1 MIPEK
6 GEKSTPVNV
15 YRSIKKWQSYKKIL
29 ENRMKSVQ
37 HSFDKLSIQQQSK
50 ELENNKKAAGQ
61 SCLSSLKEVVHRSR
75 KTDPRLKKSIIMSRR
90 ARRAWR
96 SAAVDGEAEHK
107 IRKLESIWRKKQ
119 SLARSLDIKLE
130 WKRKLHQRLKLAK
143 KGATNSRFF
152 WRFVSNKQQSNS
164 HIDALETNQGLAF
177 AADKKTE
184 EIENFLKTKFNASEN
199 PIDIDD
205 QINDSV
211 LGQPSVKLSSHTAR
225 KVIKRITLNE
235 LNGALDKLDVTKV
248 EGEDEITTAM
258 IKNTGELARQSILT
272 FLNNVLIGGVNP
284 TEWKVGKVVLVLKRQ
299 PSTDAKN
306 YRPFTLISVLSK
318 VLSGIMAE
326 GGRSSRRIWDLWRYT
341 KWIQKRK
348 KLCR

>member
-1 MIPEK
+1 MQLI
-6 GEKSTPVNV
+6 
-15 YRSIKKWQSYKKIL
+15 
-29 ENRMKSVQ
+29 
-37 HSFDKLSIQQQSK
+37 
-50 ELENNKKAAGQ
+50 
-61 SCLSSLKEVVHRSR
+61 
-75 KTDPRLKKSIIMSRR
+75 
-90 ARRAWR
+90 
-96 SAAVDGEAEHK
+96 
-107 IRKLESIWRKKQ
+107 
-119 SLARSLDIKLE
+119 
-130 WKRKLHQRLKLAK
+130 
-143 KGATNSRFF
+143 
-152 WRFVSNKQQSNS
+152 
-164 HIDALETNQGLAF
+164 
-177 AADKKTE
+177 KKTE

-306 YRPFTLISVLSK
+306 
-318 VLSGIMAE
+318 
-326 GGRSSRRIWDLWRYT
+326 
-341 KWIQKRK
+341 
-348 KLCR
+348 